1 MFMSGSLCYIL
12 VELAKIHINI
22 IFFFKKDTFHP
33 DKKLVAVKIM
43 HLDYSRLG
51 AQVHGCL
58 FILFLTRAKNA
69 LDTVLLKSILPPL
82 KFFLARHILFL
93 YRIPELF
100 SSVEYITQRMTG
112 IQSYIHQRQQC
123 VTCMVTSTKRL
134 MKISFNG
141 VKDKQPCSACN
152 KTCMY

>member
-1 MFMSGSLCYIL
+1 
-12 VELAKIHINI
+12 
-22 IFFFKKDTFHP
+22 
-33 DKKLVAVKIM
+33 M

-100 SSVEYITQRMTG
+100 SSVEYITQRKLDRYTVIYTPKTTVCNMYG
-112 IQSYIHQRQQC
+112 DI
-123 VTCMVTSTKRL
+123 
-134 MKISFNG
+134 
-141 VKDKQPCSACN
+141 N
-152 KTCMY
+152 KTFDENFI